1 MPMTSEH
8 IVSEGTYIP
17 LPLDQFPDIP
27 DQPMFNPKIVRHV
40 ELDGNYPFLDK
51 SFKMRFWNF
60 LIYAGIFIL
69 VFPIHRIRYGLK
81 FKGKEH
87 IRKNKKLFADGA
99 MTVCN
104 HVYKW
109 DYLAILQAVKFRRMW
124 FPARGANMNGTDA
137 GLIRKVGGIPIP
149 ENMSGLR
156 KFKEAFDELHA
167 KKKWIHIF
175 PESCRWEWYEPIRPF
190 KLGSFSMAVRY
201 KLPIIPMAVT
211 YRKPT
216 GIYKLLGVK
225 HPLTT
230 VNIGE
235 PILPDENLLRKD
247 AALKLLKETHQS
259 VCRLAG
265 IEKNGW
271 DALGD

>member
-1 MPMTSEH
+1 MNQEH
-8 IVSEGTYIP
+8 IVKEGTYIP
-17 LPLDQFPDIP
+17 VPLDQYPDIP

-40 ELDGNYPFLDK
+40 ELDENYPYLDK
-51 SFKMRFWNF
+51 SFKARFMNF
-60 LIYAGIFIL
+60 LIYLGIFIM
-69 VFPIHRIRYGLK
+69 VFPVHRIRYGLQI
-81 FKGKEH
+81 KGLSN
-87 IRKNKKLFADGA
+87 IRKNKKLFSNGA

-109 DYLAILQAVKFRRMW
+109 DYLAILQAIKYRKMW

-137 GLIRKVGGIPIP
+137 GLIRNVGGIPIP
-149 ENMSGLR
+149 ESMAGLR

-201 KLPIIPMAVT
+201 NLPVIPMVIT

-216 GIYKLLGVK
+216 GIYKLLKVR

-230 VNIGE
+230 ITIGE
-235 PILPDENLLRKD
+235 PIVHDSTMTRKD
-247 AALKLLKETHQS
+247 ASLKLLQEAHK
-259 VCRLAG
+259 CMCDLAG

-271 DALGD
+271 EDLGN

>member
-1 MPMTSEH
+1 MNQEH
-8 IVSEGTYIP
+8 IVKDGTYIP
-17 LPLDQFPDIP
+17 VPLDQYPDIP

-40 ELDGNYPFLDK
+40 ELDENFPYLDK
-51 SFKMRFWNF
+51 SFKGRLRSA
-60 LIYAGIFIL
+60 LIYTIIFLL
-69 VFPIHRIRYGLK
+69 VFPAHKIRYGLK
-81 FKGKEH
+81 IKGREN
-87 IRKNKKLFADGA
+87 IRRNKILFANGA

-109 DYLAILQAVKFRRMW
+109 DFLAVLQAVKYRRMW

-137 GLIRKVGGIPIP
+137 FLIRGSGGIPIP
-149 ENMSGLR
+149 ESFGGLR

-201 KLPIIPMAVT
+201 NLPVIPMVIT

-216 GIYKLLGVK
+216 GIYKLLKVK

-230 VNIGE
+230 ITIGE
-235 PILPDENLLRKD
+235 PIVHDSTMTRKD
-247 AALKLLKETHQS
+247 ASLKLLQEAHK
-259 VCRLAG
+259 CMCNLAG
-265 IEKNGW
+265 IEQNGW
-271 DALGD
+271 EELGD